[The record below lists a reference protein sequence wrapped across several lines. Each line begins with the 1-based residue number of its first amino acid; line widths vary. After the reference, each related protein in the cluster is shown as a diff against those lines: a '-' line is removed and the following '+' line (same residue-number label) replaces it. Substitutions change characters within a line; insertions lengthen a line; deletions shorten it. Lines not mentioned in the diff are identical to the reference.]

1 MKDFGECEQIN
12 KNPKIVLSDLG
23 SKNKQSKFRL
33 ENQKKAKVK
42 VVRVDDCA
50 IKQGLRCDYL
60 LILPNNLEIYVE
72 LKGKNVEH
80 AVKQLES
87 SIKQLTGSLSAEK
100 LCFVASTRCP
110 ITSPQIQKLKK
121 SFKRNF
127 NAKLTIKNGEIVY
140 KIS

>member
-1 MKDFGECEQIN
+1 MRNFGECEKIS
-12 KNPKIVLSDLG
+12 KNSKIVLSDSG

-33 ENQKKAKVK
+33 DNQKKAKIR

-60 LILPNNLEIYVE
+60 LILPDNLEIYVE

-87 SIKQLTGSLSAEK
+87 SIKQLTDSLSAEK

-121 SFKRNF
+121 NFKRNY
-127 NAKLTIKNGEIVY
+127 NAKLTIKNGEITHKV
-140 KIS
+140 

>member
-1 MKDFGECEQIN
+1 MKNFGECEKTS
-12 KNPKIVLSDLG
+12 KNSKIVLSDSG
-23 SKNKQSKFRL
+23 SKNNKSKFRL
-33 ENQKKAKVK
+33 DNQKKAKIR

-60 LILPNNLEIYVE
+60 LILPDNLEIYVE

-87 SIKQLTGSLSAEK
+87 SIKQLTDSLSAEK
-100 LCFVASTRCP
+100 LCFVASTRFP

-121 SFKRNF
+121 NFKRNY
-127 NAKLTIKNGEIVY
+127 NAKLTIKNGEITHKV
-140 KIS
+140 